1 MKQAEIYRKGLFAGI
16 LTENDGEYRFCYD
29 EIAFVK

>member
-16 LTENDGEYRFCYD
+16 LIEDDGEYRFCYD